1 MLAIKVIAKVIGRIS
16 PFNEPARTSNF
27 AGLPKKI
34 SIKVDTTIKAII
46 NKFS

>member
-1 MLAIKVIAKVIGRIS
+1 VIGKIS

-27 AGLPKKI
+27 TGLPKKI
-34 SIKVDTTIKAII
+34 RIKVDTTIKPII